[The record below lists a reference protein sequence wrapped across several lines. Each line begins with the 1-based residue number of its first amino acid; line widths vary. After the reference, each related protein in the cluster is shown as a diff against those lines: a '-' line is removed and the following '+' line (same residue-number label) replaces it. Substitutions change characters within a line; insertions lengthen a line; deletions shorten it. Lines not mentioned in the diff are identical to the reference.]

1 MKIFTL
7 LAQTL
12 NAGDVGIPAASP
24 NDILHN
30 GLNVAY
36 FVAGITAV
44 LVIVIAGFTLVTA
57 GSDPGT
63 VTKAKNSIL
72 YAVIGLVIVIL
83 AAVITQFIL
92 GRAAVA

>member
-1 MKIFTL
+1 MKIFSL

-12 NAGDVGIPAASP
+12 YAGEVGIPSASP

-30 GLNVAY
+30 ALNVAY
-36 FVAGITAV
+36 FIAGVTAV

-72 YAVIGLVIVIL
+72 YAVVGLIVVIL

-92 GRAAVA
+92 GRAAA

>member
-1 MKIFTL
+1 MSIFTTI
-7 LAQTL
+7 ATITL
-12 NAGDVGIPAASP
+12 NAADVGIPAASP
-24 NDILHN
+24 DEVLKN

-44 LVIVIAGFTLVTA
+44 LVIVIAGFTLTTA

-72 YAVIGLVIVIL
+72 FAVIGLVVVIS
-83 AAVITQFIL
+83 AAIITQFLL
-92 GRAAVA
+92 GRAA